1 MARSGEEREGRREE
15 VETAMEAEGSKFHG
29 AVNRVTDYDVDRL
42 QETTK
47 LDKLKELNLLRRPD
61 PIKLAK
67 ISSKHIFFSF
77 PCIFYVNYTCSIC
90 IRYKCFIFYYYT
102 YKKLLIHFAILKK
115 LIQHIYILY
124 IS

>member
-15 VETAMEAEGSKFHG
+15 VEAATEAEGSKFHG

-61 PIKLAK
+61 P
-67 ISSKHIFFSF
+67 
-77 PCIFYVNYTCSIC
+77 Y
-90 IRYKCFIFYYYT
+90 
-102 YKKLLIHFAILKK
+102 
-115 LIQHIYILY
+115 
-124 IS
+124 